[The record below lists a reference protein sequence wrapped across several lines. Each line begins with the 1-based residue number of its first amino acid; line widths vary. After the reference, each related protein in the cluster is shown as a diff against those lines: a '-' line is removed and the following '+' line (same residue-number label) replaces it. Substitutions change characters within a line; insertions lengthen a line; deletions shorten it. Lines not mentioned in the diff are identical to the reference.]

1 MRMLKLLGR
10 SAAIVL
16 LGLLFASPAWSAIRG
31 SNGGLVYVSDRDG
44 NAEIYWARREFSI
57 TNQIG
62 GLFIPNADP
71 CGRPPTDPGR
81 TEGVVET
88 RLTAHPGR
96 DTSPAWGPRYHPEG
110 DFARTRWDIA
120 FVSDR
125 DGDREVYLLTI
136 EEPSPSGGR
145 GELVVVSGAPRQ
157 LTFNRAADFAP
168 AWSPERPPD
177 PAAPGRIAFSSNR
190 GGNADIYAI
199 ESDGTRLSRL
209 TRHPGR
215 DTNPAWSPDG
225 TKIAFESS
233 RGGNRELFVVA
244 AAGRGAATQLTAGPA
259 PKFNPSWF
267 KFANLFPNPPPDAE
281 LISFDTPLLEFGRA
295 PSNSEIFYVN
305 VDGTD
310 QRPLGSHPANDAQA
324 VWAPNGECVVL
335 ESDRTGRPQIHVVSS
350 SGEPL
355 RQITSAGRNWSPDWQ
370 SLTEGAETI
379 PNPPAVPGKPGV
391 SCTRS
396 GNRRA
401 NRIIGTPG
409 NDVLCGKGG
418 KDRISGRGGR
428 DVVSGGSGRDRL
440 RGGAG
445 RDRIYARDGARD
457 RVHGGRGRDI
467 ATADRRDAL
476 RSIRAR

>member
-10 SAAIVL
+10 PAAIVL
-16 LGLLFASPAWSAIRG
+16 LGLLLAGPAWSGIRG

-44 NAEIYWARREFSI
+44 NAEIYWARLEVSI
-57 TNQIG
+57 ATQFGVSFN
-62 GLFIPNADP
+62 PNASP
-71 CGRPPTDPGR
+71 CGRPQSTPAV
-81 TEGVVET
+81 TERVVET
-88 RLTAHPGR
+88 RLTVHPGQ
-96 DTSPAWGPRYHPEG
+96 DTSPAWGPRYHLGGE
-110 DFARTRWDIA
+110 RTRWDIA

-125 DGDREVYLLTI
+125 DGDREIYVLTI
-136 EEPSPSGGR
+136 EATSS

-177 PAAPGRIAFSSNR
+177 LAAPRRIAFSSNR
-190 GGNADIYAI
+190 DGNPDIYAI
-199 ESDGTRLSRL
+199 ESDGTGLSRL
-209 TRHPGR
+209 TSHRAR
-215 DTNPAWSPDG
+215 DTNPAWSPNG
-225 TKIAFESS
+225 TKIAFEST

-244 AAGRGAATQLTAGPA
+244 ADGRGAPTQLTQGPT

-267 KFANLFPNPPPDAE
+267 KFANLIADPPPDAE
-281 LISFDTPLLEFGRA
+281 LISFDTALLEFGGA

-305 VDGTD
+305 ADGTD
-310 QRPLGSHPANDAQA
+310 QRPLGSDPADEAEA
-324 VWAPNGECVVL
+324 VWAPNGQCVVL
-335 ESDRTGRPQIHVVSS
+335 QSDRTGRPQIHVVSS
-350 SGEPL
+350 GGEPR
-355 RQITSAGRNWSPDWQ
+355 RQITSAGRNRSPDWQ
-370 SLTEGAETI
+370 SLDEGSETI
-379 PNPPAVPGKPGV
+379 SNPPAVPGKPGV
-391 SCTRS
+391 TCTRS

-401 NRIIGTPG
+401 NRIVGTPG

-428 DVVSGGSGRDRL
+428 DVLSGGSGRDRL
-440 RGGAG
+440 RGGTG
-445 RDRIYARDGARD
+445 SDRIHARDGARD